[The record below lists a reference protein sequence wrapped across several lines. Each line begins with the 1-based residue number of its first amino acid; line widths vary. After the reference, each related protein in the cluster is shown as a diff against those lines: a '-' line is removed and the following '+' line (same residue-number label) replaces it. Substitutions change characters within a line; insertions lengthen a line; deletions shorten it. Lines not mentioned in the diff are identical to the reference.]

1 MLILPL
7 HRNPTRESLPV
18 VTVLLVFAN
27 ALVFALFQSSDD
39 VVEQQAAENYIE
51 SKVLENE
58 WAWFHEWA
66 DTTAANPAL

>member
-7 HRNPTRESLPV
+7 HRKPTRENLPV
-18 VTVLLVFAN
+18 VTVLLVLAN

-39 VVEQQAAENYIE
+39 VVEQQAAKNYIE

-58 WAWFHEWA
+58 WAWFPRPRQHRLA
-66 DTTAANPAL
+66 R